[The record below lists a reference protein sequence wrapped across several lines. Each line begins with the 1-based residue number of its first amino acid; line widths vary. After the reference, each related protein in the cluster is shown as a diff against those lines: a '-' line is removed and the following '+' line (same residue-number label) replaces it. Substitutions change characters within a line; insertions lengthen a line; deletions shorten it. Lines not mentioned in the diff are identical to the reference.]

1 MRAYLIHLGL
11 TQCDTMNINKAA
23 VLAYVHDPRNY
34 GYDSSFGPYM
44 SDGSGRINWV
54 HLRAIHRTIAMHL
67 VDLRE
72 DEPFVLVFSLVPIV
86 VLPERH
92 PAWDGPRQIE
102 EMWHCS
108 FSFIDHHGLTC
119 KCFYLFF

>member
-1 MRAYLIHLGL
+1 
-11 TQCDTMNINKAA
+11 MNINKAA

-54 HLRAIHRTIAMHL
+54 HLHAIHRTIAMHL

-72 DEPFVLVFSLVPIV
+72 DEPFVPVFPLIPISISYCQSV
-86 VLPERH
+86 IPPGMDLTKERDW
-92 PAWDGPRQIE
+92 AGIE
-102 EMWHCS
+102 ERWHCS
-108 FSFIDHHGLTC
+108 FSFIDHHDLTC

>member
-92 PAWDGPRQIE
+92 PTWDGPRQRTRLRRNRRD
-102 EMWHCS
+102 MALLVFLHRPPRP
-108 FSFIDHHGLTC
+108 
-119 KCFYLFF
+119 YL